1 MADKRFSNDFTQK
14 AGNTPLTF
22 RVLVEDPATGTEYWV
37 TMEQAQAILKG
48 ELTAEAAARTN
59 ADNTLQNNITAESQA
74 RTAADN
80 TLAAAA
86 EMALVLGLD

>member
-1 MADKRFSNDFTQK
+1 MSDKRFSQDFTQK
-14 AGNTPLTF
+14 AGNTPLNY

-48 ELTAEAAARTN
+48 ELTAEALARTQ
-59 ADNTLQNNITAESQA
+59 ADTTLQNNITSEANA
-74 RTAADN
+74 RIAADN
-80 TLAAAA
+80 TLASAA